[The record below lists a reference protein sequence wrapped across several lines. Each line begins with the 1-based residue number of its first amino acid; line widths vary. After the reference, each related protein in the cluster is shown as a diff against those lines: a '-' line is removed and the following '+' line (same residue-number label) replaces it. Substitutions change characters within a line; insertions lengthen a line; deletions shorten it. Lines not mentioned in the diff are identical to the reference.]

1 MASFL
6 KFRKRKNQ
14 VAKNPFSAS
23 GVGILTRVVT
33 LFCCVV
39 LNEGCQMNS
48 IAQYQHQQPALSI
61 EKFFSGSTKGYGMVQ
76 KNSGAVR
83 RRFTVQM
90 SGQWHGKQGTLAEV
104 FTYDDGEEQQR
115 QWQITQ
121 LDAHHFNAVA
131 KDVVGIAKGEQYGS
145 AIHMIYTLEIPYQ
158 GTTIQMNIDD
168 WLYRIDDHVVLNN
181 ATMRKFGI
189 PLGRITASFT
199 KE

>member
-1 MASFL
+1 
-6 KFRKRKNQ
+6 
-14 VAKNPFSAS
+14 
-23 GVGILTRVVT
+23 
-33 LFCCVV
+33 
-39 LNEGCQMNS
+39 MNS

-104 FTYDDGEEQQR
+104 FTYDDGEEQRR

-181 ATMRKFGI
+181 ATMKKFCRVSHAAARAKLVAYGSFYFYARRLSGDWLGWRKSSSTGIFGCD
-189 PLGRITASFT
+189 L
-199 KE
+199 